1 MISAKTATLLL
12 VLAFSISIAS
22 AEELRFHEYD
32 YSNIDT
38 LSISAKIGTI
48 TVEPSTSGKFEVEL
62 LISDEKNRRWFR
74 RLPDTSAM
82 DVNSVRRGNDL
93 RLSFDHKDVKT
104 DWVVR
109 VPEIDRIHIELG
121 VGTIEVMDIASAINA
136 DVGVGTIEIHTPAN
150 SAGVVDLSVGVGDT
164 VITGSSNNNSRRAL
178 VSSEST
184 ALGQGNKTVKARVG
198 VGSIEVKLL

>member
-12 VLAFSISIAS
+12 VLAISISMAS

-32 YSNIDT
+32 DSNTDT
-38 LSISAKIGTI
+38 LSISAKIGT
-48 TVEPSTSGKFEVEL
+48 TVVPSTLGKLKVEL
-62 LISDEKNRRWFR
+62 LISDERNRRWFR
-74 RLPDTSAM
+74 RLHDTSAM

-104 DWVVR
+104 DWVIR
-109 VPEIDRIHIELG
+109 VPKIDRIDIELG

-136 DVGVGTIEIHTPAN
+136 DVGVGTIEVHTLAN
-150 SAGVVDLSVGVGDT
+150 SAGVVDLFVGVGDT
-164 VITGSSNNNSRRAL
+164 VITGSSNINSRRAL
-178 VSSEST
+178 VSSENT
-184 ALGQGNKTVKARVG
+184 AIGQGDKTVKARVG